1 MVSWRLKRINESILF
16 TVRQFLGGEG
26 GGGPWSSPKFRANS
40 WLHSIHSIHCHFQQH
55 TSTAVTTISSHQGLL
70 DLFQLAFPIHAIAWL
85 CSHHPHRITL
95 LAAPTAQ
102 GQLSRPPAP
111 PLRSDAPHMKHHNAP
126 RSMPTR
132 SLPTSQG
139 RKKTYARLSW

>member
-1 MVSWRLKRINESILF
+1 MVRGGLKRVNESILF
-16 TVRQFLGGEG
+16 TVRRQILGGG
-26 GGGPWSSPKFRANS
+26 VGPGQVRNSALIPGITRFTVTFSNTLPPQSP
-40 WLHSIHSIHCHFQQH
+40 
-55 TSTAVTTISSHQGLL
+55 
-70 DLFQLAFPIHAIAWL
+70 QLAVIKGFGSVQLASPIHATAWL
-85 CSHHPHRITL
+85 CSHYPHRITL